1 MLAPV
6 DPSLRTSTTTAAP
19 AAAPASQPSTTTTVP
34 VHAPLRADP
43 HTMQGLI
50 ATPIGNPVVHKS
62 PKLTSPM
69 IPVARANALGVP
81 TVFAVVGDDSAAWVE
96 VLLPT
101 RPNGSTGWVQRS
113 KVRVTTTDMRVFV
126 NLRRRLLTVIRGS
139 HTLLQTK
146 IAVGTVANPTPTGA
160 TYITE
165 LLDTG
170 KPDGLYGPYAFG
182 LALHSDT
189 LSEFGGGDGQVG
201 IHGTN
206 APALIGRPRVA
217 WLRPPDQCRRS
228 TPRQPQV
235 RPRHPGVHQL
245 TSSGSCH
252 GIGPPPTT
260 SVTKVWAL
268 RFLSWN
274 WSSASHTRNQN
285 SQRAESG
292 VPDVRSGCGSS

>member
-1 MLAPV
+1 MMRTLVPALPPSTRPAPTRVAPLRARFRWLVTGLAVIAVASLLGACGAERPVLAPV
-6 DPSLRTSTTTAAP
+6 DPNLRASTTTTAPSAAP
-19 AAAPASQPSTTTTVP
+19 ALKPSTTSTVP
-34 VHAPLRADP
+34 VHALLRADP

-50 ATPIGNPVVHKS
+50 ATPIGNPVVHKG
-62 PKLTSPM
+62 PKLTSPV
-69 IPVARANALGVP
+69 IPVARANALGVT

-126 NLRRRLLTVIRGS
+126 NLRRRLLTVNRGS

-206 APALIGRPRVA
+206 APALIGQRVSHGCVRLTNA
-217 WLRPPDQCRRS
+217 DVQRLVNLKFALG
-228 TPRQPQV
+228 TPV
-235 RPRHPGVHQL
+235 FI
-245 TSSGSCH
+245 S
-252 GIGPPPTT
+252 
-260 SVTKVWAL
+260 
-268 RFLSWN
+268 
-274 WSSASHTRNQN
+274 
-285 SQRAESG
+285 
-292 VPDVRSGCGSS
+292 

>member
-1 MLAPV
+1 MMRTLVPALPSSATRPARTRVAPPRARFRWLATGLAVIAVALLLAACGAERPVLAPV
-6 DPSLRTSTTTAAP
+6 DPSLRASTTTAAP
-19 AAAPASQPSTTTTVP
+19 VAAPASEPSTTTTAP
-34 VHAPLRADP
+34 VHASLRADP

-50 ATPIGNPVVHKS
+50 ATPIGNPIVHKS
-62 PKLTSPM
+62 PKLTSPV
-69 IPVARANALGVP
+69 IPVARANALGVT

-101 RPNGSTGWVQRS
+101 RPNGTTGWVQRS
-113 KVRVTTTDMRVFV
+113 RVRVTTTDLRVFV
-126 NLRRRLLTVIRGS
+126 NLRRRLLTVNRRS
-139 HTLLQTK
+139 RTLLQTK

-206 APALIGRPRVA
+206 APALIGQRVSHG
-217 WLRPPDQCRRS
+217 C
-228 TPRQPQV
+228 V
-235 RPRHPGVHQL
+235 RL
-245 TSSGSCH
+245 TN
-252 GIGPPPTT
+252 
-260 SVTKVWAL
+260 A
-268 RFLSWN
+268 
-274 WSSASHTRNQN
+274 
-285 SQRAESG
+285 
-292 VPDVRSGCGSS
+292 DVRRLVNLKFALGTPVFIS